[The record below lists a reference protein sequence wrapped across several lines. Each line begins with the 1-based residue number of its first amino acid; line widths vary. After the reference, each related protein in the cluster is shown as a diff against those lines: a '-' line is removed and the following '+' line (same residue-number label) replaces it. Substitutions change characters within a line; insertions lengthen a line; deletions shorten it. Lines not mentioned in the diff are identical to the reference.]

1 MSCRGLS
8 VARAKNKKKQKN
20 NPVIEFKC
28 ADTTSLDFDI
38 PRKIDRVSSA
48 FSFPSCGRISA
59 HEASCASRDAWVR
72 RSSSLPGKGREVSG
86 RLLCPQPCRRA
97 LFSTLGCVLRE
108 LVQAINRKWDRMAR
122 ASKPN
127 QSSCKR
133 CVHITSSSSSS
144 SCTQQANLNM
154 RTDKRVANRNIKN
167 NLERIVLVIGF
178 FFFRL

>member
-1 MSCRGLS
+1 MQGIISRTS
-8 VARAKNKKKQKN
+8 KKQKKQKN

-108 LVQAINRKWDRMAR
+108 LVHA
-122 ASKPN
+122 N
-127 QSSCKR
+127 QSTVRQDGKGKQIKSK
-133 CVHITSSSSSS
+133 
-144 SCTQQANLNM
+144 QLQAM
-154 RTDKRVANRNIKN
+154 RTHNFFVVLILLHTTGQFEYANGQKS
-167 NLERIVLVIGF
+167 GKPKY
-178 FFFRL
+178 